1 MNYTPF
7 GEFFRTLRI
16 KNHEVLSDAAKW
28 LGVTSAYIS
37 SVECGRRPMPDEWV
51 SIITNHYSL
60 KESEVEELRQHVD
73 NSKTSVKINLIS
85 STPMARTAAL
95 QFQRSFDSMDD
106 DTAKKIM
113 EIIERNKKSNGL

>member
-1 MNYTPF
+1 MAEGKRRAAEKAATVITMLGSEYAS
-7 GEFFRTLRI
+7 
-16 KNHEVLSDAAKW
+16 EVFK
-28 LGVTSAYIS
+28 Y
-37 SVECGRRPMPDEWV
+37 
-51 SIITNHYSL
+51 L